1 MSENKGEVLLSLR
14 GIVLNLQP
22 FASQS
27 SKRHGTGKV
36 CAVRGVQRAGVAQ
49 WVRKHK
55 DLSSNPVSV
64 YKMSVTAHSCNPMIH
79 GRVR

>member
-1 MSENKGEVLLSLR
+1 LSENKGEVLLSLR

-36 CAVRGVQRAGVAQ
+36 FAVREGVQRAGVAQ
-49 WVRKHK
+49 WVGMPALK
-55 DLSSNPVSV
+55 
-64 YKMSVTAHSCNPMIH
+64 A
-79 GRVR
+79 